1 VYVFTGPGLTICG
14 RRPLSSNVAL
24 TSMLLDPESAKCFI
38 AGYSAVLLEILRNIK
53 VRTTSNLIGDLAKAR
68 GYFKNHPAAI
78 DDALRT
84 LHDRGHP
91 IQPRVGAAIRS
102 IQVDRWVYLR
112 STTRY
117 AVFIDSKADNA
128 YAVLGL
134 TDPIDAITGGQSV
147 AFEAGVVEIDGAYV
161 CDGVVQGPVYLGPG
175 LRRQFNASLA
185 EMRRS
190 GRFRTVARSAA
201 TMTRAAAGTHAVK
214 R

>member
-1 VYVFTGPGLTICG
+1 
-14 RRPLSSNVAL
+14 
-24 TSMLLDPESAKCFI
+24 MLLDPESAKCFI

-53 VRTTSNLIGDLAKAR
+53 VRTTSSLIGDLAKAR
-68 GYFKNHPAAI
+68 GHLKNHPAAI

-84 LHDRGHP
+84 LHDRGHS

-102 IQVDRWVYLR
+102 IQVDQWVYLR

-117 AVFIDSKADNA
+117 AVFIDSAADNA

-147 AFEAGVVEIDGAYV
+147 TFEAGVVELDGAYV

-175 LRRQFNASLA
+175 LRGQFNASLA
-185 EMRRS
+185 KLRKS
-190 GRFRTVARSAA
+190 GRFHAVPRPDA
-201 TMTRAAAGTHAVK
+201 TMTRAATSTHAVK